1 MAVAE
6 EVVVLQ
12 VQQVHLVVE
21 VLDVEPIDQ
30 EVQEP
35 QIKVT
40 VEEKVDG

>member
-6 EVVVLQ
+6 EVVILQ

-21 VLDVEPIDQ
+21 VPDVEPIDQ
-30 EVQEP
+30 EVQEL